1 MKKTLSLTKHLGIA
15 LLAGA
20 MILAS
25 ASCSNKA
32 ENTTLANKTDSL
44 SWAMGMS
51 LAQTAK
57 NGIYDFNN
65 EIVLK
70 AFQSTLKGEK
80 QPLDEQTYREL
91 CNYLAFLVAQ
101 HQRTTAENSNKEA
114 GAIQQEYFS
123 KLVQEKGNAL
133 KKSEN
138 GFYYEVLQAG
148 SGAKAKAGQ
157 RINFDFQSINA
168 LTGDTITK
176 TYGRRDPV
184 VHVIS
189 KSMFAGLYNGLQLM
203 SAGSKYRFYFP
214 YEVCA
219 NVEDIPSYTPVIYE
233 VELHEIYKD

>member
-1 MKKTLSLTKHLGIA
+1 MRKIFIPFAAVIAILTATACG
-15 LLAGA
+15 
-20 MILAS
+20 
-25 ASCSNKA
+25 NKS
-32 ENTTLANKTDSL
+32 ENVVLHNQQDTL

-51 LAQTAK
+51 LAETAK
-57 NGIYDFNN
+57 SGFYSFDQAT
-65 EIVLK
+65 VQR
-70 AFQSTLKGEK
+70 AFESSLKGEK
-80 QPLDEQTYREL
+80 QPLDEQAYREL
-91 CNYLAFLVAQ
+91 CNYLSFLVAQ

-176 TYGRRDPV
+176 TYGRRDPI

-189 KSMFAGLYNGLQLM
+189 QSMFAGLYNGLQLM
-203 SAGSKYRFYFP
+203 PAGSKYRFYFP

>member
-1 MKKTLSLTKHLGIA
+1 MRKIFIPFAAVIAILTATACG
-15 LLAGA
+15 
-20 MILAS
+20 
-25 ASCSNKA
+25 NKS
-32 ENTTLANKTDSL
+32 ENVVLHNQQDTL

-51 LAQTAK
+51 LAETAQS
-57 NGIYDFNN
+57 GFYSFDQAT
-65 EIVLK
+65 VQR
-70 AFQSTLKGEK
+70 AFESTLKGEK

-101 HQRTTAENSNKEA
+101 HQRTTAEKSNKEA

-214 YEVCA
+214 YVVCA

>member
-1 MKKTLSLTKHLGIA
+1 MRKIFIPFAAVIAILTATACG
-15 LLAGA
+15 
-20 MILAS
+20 
-25 ASCSNKA
+25 NKS
-32 ENTTLANKTDSL
+32 ENVVLHNQQDTL

-51 LAQTAK
+51 LAETAQSGFYSFDQTT
-57 NGIYDFNN
+57 
-65 EIVLK
+65 VQR
-70 AFQSTLKGEK
+70 AFESTLKGEK

-101 HQRTTAENSNKEA
+101 HQRTTAEKSNKEA

-233 VELHEIYKD
+233 IELHEIYKD

>member
-1 MKKTLSLTKHLGIA
+1 MRKIFIPFAAVIAILTATACGNKSENV
-15 LLAGA
+15 LLH
-20 MILAS
+20 
-25 ASCSNKA
+25 NQQD
-32 ENTTLANKTDSL
+32 TL

-51 LAQTAK
+51 LAETAQS
-57 NGIYDFNN
+57 GFYSFDQAT
-65 EIVLK
+65 VQR
-70 AFQSTLKGEK
+70 AFESTLKGEK

-101 HQRTTAENSNKEA
+101 HQRTTAEKSNKQA

-123 KLVQEKGNAL
+123 KLVQEKGDAL

-157 RINFDFQSINA
+157 RINFDFLSINA

-189 KSMFAGLYNGLQLM
+189 KSMFVGLYNGLQLM
-203 SAGSKYRFYFP
+203 PAGSKYRFYFP

>member
-1 MKKTLSLTKHLGIA
+1 MRKIFIPFAAVIAILTATACGNKSENV
-15 LLAGA
+15 LLH
-20 MILAS
+20 
-25 ASCSNKA
+25 NQQD
-32 ENTTLANKTDSL
+32 TL

-51 LAQTAK
+51 LAETAQS
-57 NGIYDFNN
+57 GFYSFDQAT
-65 EIVLK
+65 VQR
-70 AFQSTLKGEK
+70 AFESTLKGEK

-101 HQRTTAENSNKEA
+101 HQRTTAEKSNKEA

-157 RINFDFQSINA
+157 RINFDFLSINA

-189 KSMFAGLYNGLQLM
+189 KSMFAGLFNGLQLM
-203 SAGSKYRFYFP
+203 PAGSKYRFYFP

-233 VELHEIYKD
+233 IELHEIYKD

>member
-1 MKKTLSLTKHLGIA
+1 MRKIFIPFAAVIAILTATACGNKSENV
-15 LLAGA
+15 LLH
-20 MILAS
+20 
-25 ASCSNKA
+25 NQQD
-32 ENTTLANKTDSL
+32 TL

-51 LAQTAK
+51 LAETAQS
-57 NGIYDFNN
+57 GFYSFDQAT
-65 EIVLK
+65 VQR
-70 AFQSTLKGEK
+70 AFESTLKGEK

-101 HQRTTAENSNKEA
+101 HQRTTAEKSNKEA

-157 RINFDFQSINA
+157 RINFDFLSINA

-189 KSMFAGLYNGLQLM
+189 KSMFAGLFNGLQLM
-203 SAGSKYRFYFP
+203 PAGSKYRFYFP